1 VTNISQGRVLCLA
14 CLCIVLALAACG
26 PTTPTE
32 EPPFAEDYFIQGNE
46 FSQNGDFEK
55 AVEEYRQALELEP
68 NTVDVLSNL
77 GVAYYNLGQLDEAIE
92 QYSKAL
98 ELAPEDADIHSN
110 LAAAYVQKYQQSG
123 AQDQLE
129 SALEE
134 YTEAVE
140 LEPNLAEAHFGL
152 GVVYLLLQ
160 RNDEAILAFVRFQE
174 LDTGKDPIAT
184 ENAADYLEQLR
195 GQ

>member
-1 VTNISQGRVLCLA
+1 VTKSSQGRVLCLA

-26 PTTPTE
+26 ST
-32 EPPFAEDYFIQGNE
+32 AEDHFRQGNE
-46 FSQNGDFEK
+46 FSQSGDFDK
-55 AVEEYRQALELEP
+55 AVEEYQRALELEP
-68 NTVDVLSNL
+68 ENVDAMSNL
-77 GVAYYNLGQLDEAIE
+77 GVAYYNLDQLAEAIE

-98 ELAPEDADIHSN
+98 ELAPRDADIHSN
-110 LAAAYVQKYQQSG
+110 LAAAHVQKYQQSG
-123 AQDQLE
+123 APAQLE

-160 RNDEAILAFVRFQE
+160 RNDEAILAFARFQE
-174 LDTGKDPIAT
+174 LDTGKDPTAT
-184 ENAADYLEQLR
+184 ENAAEYLKQLR